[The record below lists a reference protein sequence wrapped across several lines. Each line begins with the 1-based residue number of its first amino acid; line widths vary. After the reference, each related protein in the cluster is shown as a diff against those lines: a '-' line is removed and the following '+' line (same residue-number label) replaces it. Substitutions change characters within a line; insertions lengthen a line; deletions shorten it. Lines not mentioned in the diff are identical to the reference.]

1 MRRSR
6 WRAARFQSRAG
17 RWWVR
22 KPRSARQHMPHT
34 PSQIG
39 EQLFAEPWIVLEPR
53 IVAPRRMRQGNI
65 TWCELAPSPDGFG
78 HVLLLSRAQ
87 IAFQRI
93 GTDEEGEREFRQG
106 RKQCRMPERRA
117 FL

>member
-6 WRAARFQSRAG
+6 LSAARFQSRAG
-17 RWWVR
+17 RWSVR

-78 HVLLLSRAQ
+78 HALLLPFAQ
-87 IAFQRI
+87 ITLQSISA
-93 GTDEEGEREFRQG
+93 DEEGERELRQG
-106 RKQCRMPERRA
+106 
-117 FL
+117 